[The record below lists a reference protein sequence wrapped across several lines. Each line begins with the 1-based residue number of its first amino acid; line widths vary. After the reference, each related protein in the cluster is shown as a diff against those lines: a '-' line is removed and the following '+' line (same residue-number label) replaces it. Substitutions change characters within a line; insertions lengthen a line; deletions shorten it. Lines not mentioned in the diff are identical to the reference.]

1 MEKLKDETAKDP
13 TLQKLMKFTREYG
26 FTHTTSSPHLP
37 RSNGFAESVVATT
50 KATLKKCIATGED
63 PEIGILLLRAT
74 PIAAGL
80 PTPAELLYGRPLQTI
95 LPSVHITKQSH
106 AKHHEALR
114 QRQKKQ
120 KAYFDKHTQRELPKL
135 TPGDLIMVQS
145 HEDKKWYPATVISK
159 CSEPRSYLIQTT
171 SGQRLRRNR
180 QFLRKLPNS
189 KPDVQDTQEP
199 QDLEPYT
206 QTYFPP
212 TPNTNEAQAEQR
224 PEPRTPR
231 LVRFTPDAAYH
242 TRAGR
247 ASRPPNK
254 FVPD

>member
-1 MEKLKDETAKDP
+1 
-13 TLQKLMKFTREYG
+13 FTREYG

-37 RSNGFAESVVATT
+37 RSNVFAENVVATT

-63 PEIGILLLRAT
+63 PEIDILLLRAK

-80 PTPAELLYGRPLQTI
+80 PTPAELLYGRPLQTV
-95 LPSVHITKQSH
+95 LPSVHTTKQSH

-120 KAYFDKHTQRELPKL
+120 KAFFDKHTQRELPKL

-145 HEDKKWYPATVISK
+145 HEDKKWYPATVISE

-171 SGQRLRRNR
+171 SGQCLRRNR

-212 TPNTNEAQAEQR
+212 TPNTNEAPSQAEQR
-224 PEPRTPR
+224 LEPRTPR
-231 LVRFTPDAAYH
+231 SVRFMPDAAYH